1 MRKNVGL
8 LLLAIV
14 LGVGGLVAYAI
25 SKFTAGFVVV
35 VFTAAGL
42 FGCIAVLVF
51 LARRV
56 RRPVRIAGVVAIT
69 LLAVVLGTYLVLVP
83 LIYFFQDTIAYQ
95 TSTFFQPRGI
105 SEAEAQALTAA
116 DVEAIDLATA
126 DGARLRGWL
135 VHNSQA
141 ARAPLVI
148 FFDGSGSVTSDM
160 LPYVRQLDGWSV
172 ALVNYR
178 GFAPSTGTPSQAN
191 AFADATQLYDT
202 LARRPD
208 IDPDRIVPMGYSL
221 GSSVATYLA
230 AERPVAATVLVSPFD
245 AITLIGFKP
254 DGLYAP
260 LGGIMHR
267 YFDSMAR
274 APNIKTP
281 LLTLV
286 GAADPVVAPARSQAL
301 VDRWGGAAVVKTYE
315 GEDHSL
321 LLHANSSWNEIA
333 AFLRQI
339 LQD

>member
-42 FGCIAVLVF
+42 LGCITVLVF

-83 LIYFFQDTIAYQ
+83 LIYFFQDTIANQ

-191 AFADATQLYDT
+191 AFADATLLYDT